1 MYVLTND
8 LKKKV
13 QQKLMQ
19 LQGEAEL
26 SLILTEDIIIYHA
39 LMFQSNEKEI
49 VFKFVPVKWH
59 K

>member
-1 MYVLTND
+1 
-8 LKKKV
+8 
-13 QQKLMQ
+13 MQ

-26 SLILTEDIIIYHA
+26 SLILTEDIIIYRA
-39 LMFQSNEKEI
+39 LMFQSNEKDI

>member
-26 SLILTEDIIIYHA
+26 FLILTEDIIIYHA

>member
-1 MYVLTND
+1 MYVVTND

-26 SLILTEDIIIYHA
+26 SLILTEDIIIYHS
-39 LMFQSNEKEI
+39 LIFQSNEKEI
-49 VFKFVPVKWH
+49 VFKYVPFKWH